1 MSYDPANNCSWDK
14 TLMRSDRG
22 KGEKEEVFPSD
33 NSRNYNSREV
43 VGSNCS
49 KYYFSPPPPLSRPLF
64 SLFARTEADV
74 TIKILTLADEQ

>member
-33 NSRNYNSREV
+33 NSSNYNSREV
-43 VGSNCS
+43 VGIDCSNIIS
-49 KYYFSPPPPLSRPLF
+49 HRLLPSHNHS
-64 SLFARTEADV
+64 SRTEADV
-74 TIKILTLADEQ
+74 SITMIRCRF

>member
-33 NSRNYNSREV
+33 NSSNYNSREV
-43 VGSNCS
+43 VGSYCY
-49 KYYFSPPPPLSRPLF
+49 KYYFSPPPPLSHDHSSHF
-64 SLFARTEADV
+64 SLAQKRMLLSRF
-74 TIKILTLADEQ
+74 